1 MCEKYLKIQKLYFL
15 VYLRYNQYKKNVY
28 LGDTLDKII
37 NLINYKIIFIQDVNL
52 KIIYKNS

>member
-28 LGDTLDKII
+28 LGDTLDKI
-37 NLINYKIIFIQDVNL
+37 NSLKSKI
-52 KIIYKNS
+52 